1 MSNNDTVFMKCLAGG
16 IGCGCSGFL
25 TNPMDVIKIKNQQFG
40 GDKYGSFV
48 GTATVVFREE
58 GARGFLKG
66 AASSVLREMTYSS
79 LRMGLYEPIKGVV
92 TTATASQDPESPIVK
107 WTSAFLSGA
116 IASAMFNPVDLVKV
130 RFQSQLPGQPRPYS
144 SIANAFATIYR
155 EEHGLAGL
163 YNGTSPTVIRAA
175 FLTCAQLGSYDI
187 LKNNILVQKLNF
199 DHEKPS
205 THFAAALLASIIT
218 TTAANPG

>member
-1 MSNNDTVFMKCLAGG
+1 M
-16 IGCGCSGFL
+16 
-25 TNPMDVIKIKNQQFG
+25 
-40 GDKYGSFV
+40 
-48 GTATVVFREE
+48 
-58 GARGFLKG
+58 
-66 AASSVLREMTYSS
+66 
-79 LRMGLYEPIKGVV
+79 
-92 TTATASQDPESPIVK
+92 
-107 WTSAFLSGA
+107 
-116 IASAMFNPVDLVKV
+116 

-205 THFAAALLASIIT
+205 THFVAALLASIVT
-218 TTAANPG
+218 TTAANPGK